1 MTYPLANGP
10 EKVDPVR
17 SNPEKPVIVKQT
29 GPGFFGRL
37 WNRLLLIALMIS
49 ILVHFAMFS
58 AFEDYYNTTPPIERY
73 HSGSKE
79 ADQRIAVIEITGVI
93 MSPFTERTLKTIK
106 HCEEDERVLGVL
118 LSIDSPGGAVADSH
132 QIYHAL
138 KKLAEKKP
146 IFVHMKRM
154 AASGG
159 YYVAMGGGTETQIIA
174 EPTAWTGSIGVIL
187 PRYNAAELAQKIGVK
202 PDPIKTGPFKDT
214 LNPFRDMTED
224 EVTLWEE
231 IIDESFQRFLTVISD
246 NRSELDMDGIKA
258 LATGQVY
265 TANQALENKMIDK
278 IGYEDDA
285 LEALK
290 QKVGV
295 EDPRVVRFDY
305 PQTLAEQLIGIKM
318 SAEAANPWK
327 TLLESSVPQ
336 AYYLCSWSPSAHM
349 R

>member
-1 MTYPLANGP
+1 MTYPLANEP

-17 SNPEKPVIVKQT
+17 SSKDKPIVVRQS
-29 GPGFFGRL
+29 GPGFFGRM

-49 ILVHFAMFS
+49 IVVHFAMFS
-58 AFEDYYNTTPPIERY
+58 AFEDYYNQSPPIERY

-79 ADQRIAVIEITGVI
+79 AEQRIAVIEISGVI

-106 HCEEDERVLGVL
+106 HCQEDDRVIGVL

-132 QIYHAL
+132 QIYHEL
-138 KKLAEKKP
+138 QKLAETKP
-146 IFVHMKRM
+146 IYVSMKRM

-159 YYVAMGGGTETQIIA
+159 YYVAMGGGTETLIFA

-187 PRYNAAELAQKIGVK
+187 PRYNAAELAKKIGVK

-214 LNPFRDMTED
+214 LNPFRDLTED
-224 EVTLWEE
+224 EVTLWEG
-231 IIDESFQRFLTVISD
+231 IIDESFQRFLTVIAD
-246 NRSELDMDGIKA
+246 NRPDLDMAAITA

-278 IGYEDDA
+278 IGYEDEA

-290 QKVGV
+290 QKVGI
-295 EDPRVVRFDY
+295 EDVRVVRFEH
-305 PQTLAEQLIGIKM
+305 PQSLAEQLMGIKM
-318 SAEAANPWK
+318 SQESPSPWQ
-327 TLLESSVPQ
+327 TLLESSVPR
-336 AYYLCSWSPSAHM
+336 AFYLCSWSPPI